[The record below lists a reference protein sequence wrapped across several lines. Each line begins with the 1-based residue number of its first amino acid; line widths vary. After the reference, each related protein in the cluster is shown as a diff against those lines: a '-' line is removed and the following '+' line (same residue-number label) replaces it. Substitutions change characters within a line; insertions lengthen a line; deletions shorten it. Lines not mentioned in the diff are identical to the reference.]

1 MSFYPITRLRRLRTA
16 HLQNLV
22 YETTLEKRH
31 LVLPLFIK
39 GDSGDKQP
47 ILSMPGHYQI
57 PLNQL
62 PKEID
67 DITSLGINSVMLFGI
82 PSDKND
88 MASSAYDSNGVIQK
102 AIQLIRQ
109 QAPHLLVITDV
120 CLCQYTSHGHCG
132 FIKNDQ
138 ICNDTSLELLAK
150 QALSYAQAGAHVVA
164 PSAMMDGQVGA
175 IRHALDKE
183 GFPHIPILS
192 YAVKYHSCL
201 YGPFRQAAEGAPQF
215 GDRSTYQMNFTN
227 GAEALR
233 EAELDVKEGAD
244 MLMVKPGHTYL
255 DIIYRIKQAYPAV
268 PLGAY
273 HTSGEFAMI
282 KAAAKEGW
290 LDEEKAV
297 IEVLT
302 SIRRAGADFIM
313 TYYAKEM
320 ASMLS
325 GG

>member
-192 YAVKYHSCL
+192 YSVKYHSCL

-233 EAELDVKEGAD
+233 EADLDVKEGAD

-255 DIIYRIKQAYPAV
+255 DIIYRIKQAYPAI

-313 TYYAKEM
+313 TYYAKEV

>member
-16 HLQNLV
+16 HLQNLI

-67 DITSLGINSVMLFGI
+67 DITSLGINSIMLFGI

-88 MASSAYDSNGVIQK
+88 VASSAYDSNGIIQK

-183 GFPHIPILS
+183 GFTHIPILS

-233 EAELDVKEGAD
+233 EADLDVKEGAD

-313 TYYAKEM
+313 TYYAKEV

-325 GG
+325 GS